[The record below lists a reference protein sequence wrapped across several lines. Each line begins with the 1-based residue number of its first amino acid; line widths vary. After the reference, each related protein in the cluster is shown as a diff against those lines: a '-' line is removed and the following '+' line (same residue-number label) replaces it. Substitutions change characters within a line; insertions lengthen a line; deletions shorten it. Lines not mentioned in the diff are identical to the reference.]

1 MPLPTST
8 AMPAGESIGAEPAH
22 EGVHHDGRALRRG
35 SRVPLTREAI
45 EVALDLVAQFAGP
58 ATCMEPGRSPCG
70 DAHRVIRTTRTG
82 GLMTFDC

>member
-8 AMPAGESIGAEPAH
+8 TMPTGASMAPSPRNEC
-22 EGVHHDGRALRRG
+22 VRHDGRALRRG

-58 ATCMEPGRSPCG
+58 TTGMEPGRSPCG
-70 DAHRVIRTTRTG
+70 YAHRVIRATRTG
-82 GLMTFDC
+82 GPMTFER